1 MGNKVEIS
9 SEVSKIAKLNGEFRR
24 NYGALLGAFLY
35 LRSISAASGRSWL
48 CSGLFSLVCSG
59 VLGWLGRHGLNSLW

>member
-1 MGNKVEIS
+1 MGKKVEIS
-9 SEVSKIAKLNGEFRR
+9 SEVLKIAKLNGEFRR

-48 CSGLFSLVCSG
+48 CGGLFSFACSC
-59 VLGWLGRHGLNSLW
+59 VLGWLGRHGLVSPW